1 MIQRIQT
8 IYLLISIA
16 CLSILAFGKTTIIIF
31 FGTTMERFQLTA
43 YGIANQEQTPSSS
56 VFNLPLYIFFFVLIT
71 LLVFGL
77 FSFKNLKRQSLLIK
91 ISIALYLLLIAIVTT
106 IYFFND
112 LKIDNIQ
119 LNSQFTTG
127 FFILCI
133 GLPALI
139 LANNGIKRD
148 KKLIDSLNRLR

>member
-1 MIQRIQT
+1 M
-8 IYLLISIA
+8 
-16 CLSILAFGKTTIIIF
+16 
-31 FGTTMERFQLTA
+31 
-43 YGIANQEQTPSSS
+43 
-56 VFNLPLYIFFFVLIT
+56 
-71 LLVFGL
+71 
-77 FSFKNLKRQSLLIK
+77 
-91 ISIALYLLLIAIVTT
+91 ALYLLLIAIVTI

-112 LKIDNIQ
+112 LKIDKVQ

>member
-56 VFNLPLYIFFFVLIT
+56 VFNLPLYIFFFALIT

-91 ISIALYLLLIAIVTT
+91 VSIALYALLTTTVTV

-133 GLPALI
+133 GFPALI

-148 KKLIDSLNRLR
+148 KKMIDSLNRLR

>member
-8 IYLLISIA
+8 IYLLISIT

-31 FGTTMERFQLTA
+31 FGTTMERFQLTE

-56 VFNLPLYIFFFVLIT
+56 AFNLPLYIFFFALIT

-91 ISIALYLLLIAIVTT
+91 ISIALYLLLIGIVTI

-112 LKIDNIQ
+112 LKIDNVQ
-119 LNSQFTTG
+119 LNAQFTTG

-133 GLPALI
+133 GFPANI

-148 KKLIDSLNRLR
+148 KKMIDSLNRLR

>member
-8 IYLLISIA
+8 IYLLVSIA
-16 CLSILAFGKTTIIIF
+16 CLSILAFGRKSIIIF
-31 FGTTMERFQLTA
+31 FGTTMDRFQLTI
-43 YGIANQEQTPSSS
+43 YGIVNQEQTPSESS
-56 VFNLPLYIFFFVLIT
+56 YSLPLYILVFLLIP

-77 FSFKNLKRQSLLIK
+77 VSFKNLKRQSLIIN
-91 ISIALYLLLIAIVTT
+91 ISIALYLLLILAVTI

-112 LKIDNIQ
+112 LKIDNIKVNAQ
-119 LNSQFTTG
+119 ITSG

>member
-56 VFNLPLYIFFFVLIT
+56 VFNLPLYIFFYVLIT

-91 ISIALYLLLIAIVTT
+91 VSIALYALLTATVTV

-112 LKIDNIQ
+112 LGFLRTKEVSETN
-119 LNSQFTTG
+119 NSH
-127 FFILCI
+127 
-133 GLPALI
+133 
-139 LANNGIKRD
+139 
-148 KKLIDSLNRLR
+148 